1 MSEFQFQRK
10 KFMEP
15 AFASW
20 CGMPSSVF
28 FFDARKQGAGA
39 VGLPSGFVSQVVPPR
54 LFDNAKPRPTM
65 WLEPSYLEQKSHTL
79 IKRKKINVM
88 NKLDKR
94 IDKQS
99 EN

>member
-1 MSEFQFQRK
+1 MWH
-10 KFMEP
+10 
-15 AFASW
+15 AFA
-20 CGMPSSVF
+20 CF

-39 VGLPSGFVSQVVPPR
+39 VGLPSGFVSQVVPPP
-54 LFDNAKPRPTM
+54 FV
-65 WLEPSYLEQKSHTL
+65 WQ
-79 IKRKKINVM
+79 RKAEANNVVGAQLLGAEITHVDQAEKINVM